1 MSNILPDTNVP
12 AEIMLG
18 FQSEIVSEN
27 FVLTAW
33 RTESGRHTGVERRVC
48 PVDPVAAC
56 NAISPDPA
64 ELIEMIEPATS
75 NEDQVFDWRQCRLQK
90 SGDLFGVIAHKGRL
104 RAITPKRSPDF
115 NATIKET

>member
-1 MSNILPDTNVP
+1 M
-12 AEIMLG
+12 
-18 FQSEIVSEN
+18 
-27 FVLTAW
+27 
-33 RTESGRHTGVERRVC
+33 ERRVC

-90 SGDLFGVIAHKGRL
+90 SGDFFGVIAHKGRL
-104 RAITPKRSPDF
+104 RAENLKNKRTLLPGI